1 MSKLKTVQLVEDE
14 EFLAQLDFLR
24 TDYDAD
30 LLKIEELEKD
40 IHRLIAILVERDIPI
55 PDDIL
60 ERYVKVK
67 VEGDEE
73 LPFQ

>member
-1 MSKLKTVQLVEDE
+1 MSKQKTVHLEEDE

-40 IHRLIAILVERDIPI
+40 IHRLIAILVEKDIPI